1 MSSPES
7 NVRENWSAR
16 SGFIF
21 AAVGSAVGLGNI
33 WRFPY
38 VAYENGGGAFLLP
51 YLIALFTA
59 GLPLLFLDY
68 IVGHK
73 YRRSAPLSYK
83 QITPKAESLGW
94 WQVMVCLFI
103 GAYYASVLAWA
114 ASYVYFSFGQK
125 WQADPENFFTHQFL
139 QSNTLQSSSSTGLS
153 LDIIP
158 HLFFP
163 IVAMWLIVLTILLLG
178 IKRGIEWSNKIFIPL
193 LIILFLILVITAV
206 RLPGAMTGL
215 DAFFTPNWHAMTNYK
230 VWLAAY
236 GHIFFSLSVGF
247 GIMVTYA
254 SYLGKKVN
262 LTASG
267 LVVGLANSSFELL
280 AGIGVF
286 AALGFMAEVQ
296 GVPVAEV
303 VKGGIGLAFIVFPK
317 LISSLG
323 ASGDW
328 FGFLFFSCLV
338 FAGIT
343 SLVSVMEVPISAI
356 ADKTGCKRKTA
367 VLSVG
372 GGTAIVSTL
381 LFSTASAMTLVDIM
395 DHFVNNIGVV
405 LGALMSIILV
415 GWIIRH
421 KLDEFTQHV
430 NAISSIKLGKIW
442 QVLLMVVT
450 PISLIVALGFT
461 MSELFTDGYGDYSR
475 AMVLTFGWGSVL
487 CCLIGAI
494 LLPYLP
500 QSKVQSN
507 DAELSRNT
515 LESNRVNLKENHH
528 E

>member
-1 MSSPES
+1 MSAPES

-51 YLIALFTA
+51 YLIALVTA

-73 YRRSAPLSYK
+73 YRRSAPLSYQ

-125 WQADPENFFTHQFL
+125 WQADPEHFFTHQFL
-139 QSNTLQSSSSTGLS
+139 QSNTLQSSSGTGLS

-193 LIILFLILVITAV
+193 LIILFLILVVTAV

-215 DAFFTPNWHAMTNYK
+215 DAFFTPNWQAMTNYK

-286 AALGFMAEVQ
+286 AALGFMAQVQ

-328 FGFLFFSCLV
+328 FGFLFFSSLV

-356 ADKTGCKRKTA
+356 VDKTGCKRKTA
-367 VLSVG
+367 VLSIG
-372 GGTAIVSTL
+372 GGTAIVSTA

-405 LGALMSIILV
+405 LGALLSIILV
-415 GWIIRH
+415 GWIIRN
-421 KLDEFTQHV
+421 KLNEFTQHV
-430 NAISSIKLGKIW
+430 NAISSIKLGKVW
-442 QVLLMVVT
+442 QVLLIVVT

-461 MSELFTDGYGDYSR
+461 ISELFTDGYGEYSR

-494 LLPYLP
+494 LLTYLP
-500 QSKVQSN
+500 HRKNQHDMAPSTSSIK
-507 DAELSRNT
+507 
-515 LESNRVNLKENHH
+515 ESHDE
-528 E
+528 

>member
-1 MSSPES
+1 MSVPES

-51 YLIALFTA
+51 YLIALVTA

-125 WQADPENFFTHQFL
+125 WQADPEHFFMQQYL
-139 QSNTLQSSSSTGLS
+139 QSNTLPSSSGAGLS

-163 IVAMWLIVLTILLLG
+163 IVGMWLIVLTILLLG

-193 LIILFLILVITAV
+193 LIILFLILVVTAV

-215 DAFFTPNWHAMTNYK
+215 DAFFTPNWQAMTNYK

-286 AALGFMAEVQ
+286 AALGFMAQVQ

-328 FGFLFFSCLV
+328 FGFLFFSSLV

-356 ADKTGCKRKTA
+356 VDKTGCKRKTA
-367 VLSVG
+367 VVCVG
-372 GGTAIVSTL
+372 GGTAIVSTV

-405 LGALMSIILV
+405 VGALLSIVLV
-415 GWIIRH
+415 GWLIRN
-421 KLDEFTQHV
+421 KLTEFTQHV
-430 NAISSIKLGKIW
+430 NAISSIKLGKLW

-450 PISLIVALGFT
+450 PISLIVALVFT
-461 MSELFTDGYGDYSR
+461 MSELFSEGYGGYSR
-475 AMVLTFGWGSVL
+475 AMVLVFGWGSVL
-487 CCLIGAI
+487 CCLVGAI

-500 QSKVQSN
+500 QHKNQLNTSKPVDVIQ
-507 DAELSRNT
+507 
-515 LESNRVNLKENHH
+515 ENHH

>member
-1 MSSPES
+1 MSATGS

-51 YLIALFTA
+51 YLIALMTA

-73 YRRSAPLSYK
+73 YRRSAPLSYQ
-83 QITPKAESLGW
+83 QITPKAEVIGW

-125 WQADPENFFTHQFL
+125 WQADPENFFTNQY
-139 QSNTLQSSSSTGLS
+139 LQSSTAGLS

-163 IVAMWLIVLTILLLG
+163 IAAMWLIVLTILLLG
-178 IKRGIEWSNKIFIPL
+178 VKRGIEWSNKIFIPL
-193 LIILFLILVITAV
+193 LMVLFLILVVTAV
-206 RLPGAMTGL
+206 RLPGAMMGL
-215 DAFFTPNWHAMTNYK
+215 DAFFTPNWQAMSSYK

-254 SYLGKKVN
+254 SYLGKKAN

-286 AALGFMAEVQ
+286 AALGFMAQVQ
-296 GVPVAEV
+296 GVPVSDV

-328 FGFLFFSCLV
+328 FGGLFFSCLV

-356 ADKTGCKRKTA
+356 VDKTGCQRKTA
-367 VLSVG
+367 VLGVG

-381 LFSTASAMTLVDIM
+381 LFSTASAMTLVDII
-395 DHFVNNIGVV
+395 DHFINNIGVV
-405 LGALMSIILV
+405 MGALLSIVLV
-415 GWIIRH
+415 AWLIR
-421 KLDEFTQHV
+421 TQLGEYTRHV
-430 NAISSIKLGKIW
+430 NAISSIKLGKVW
-442 QVLLMVVT
+442 QILLMVVT
-450 PISLIVALGFT
+450 PLSLIVALVLT
-461 MSELFTDGYGDYSR
+461 MSELFSAGYGDYSR
-475 AMVLTFGWGSVL
+475 AMVMTFGWGSVL
-487 CCLIGAI
+487 CCLLGAI

-500 QSKVQSN
+500 HRKVQAHCAAS
-507 DAELSRNT
+507 ATSI
-515 LESNRVNLKENHH
+515 KENQD

>member
-1 MSSPES
+1 MSATES

-51 YLIALFTA
+51 YLIALVTA

-73 YRRSAPLSYK
+73 YRRSAPLSYR

-125 WQADPENFFTHQFL
+125 WQADPEHFFMQEYL
-139 QSNTLQSSSSTGLS
+139 QSNTLQGSSGAGLS

-163 IVAMWLIVLTILLLG
+163 IAAMWLIVLTILLLG

-193 LIILFLILVITAV
+193 LIILFLILVVQAI
-206 RLPGAMTGL
+206 RLPGAMAGL
-215 DAFFTPNWHAMTNYK
+215 DAFFTPNWHAMMDYK

-254 SYLGKKVN
+254 SYLGKKAN

-286 AALGFMAEVQ
+286 AALGFMAQVQ
-296 GVPVAEV
+296 GVPVADV

-323 ASGDW
+323 AGGDW

-356 ADKTGCKRKTA
+356 VDKTGCERKTA

-372 GGTAIVSTL
+372 GGTAVVSTL

-405 LGALMSIILV
+405 VGALLSIVLV
-415 GWIIRH
+415 SWVIKN
-421 KLDEFTQHV
+421 KLAEFTQHV
-430 NAISSIKLGKIW
+430 NLVSSIKLGKVW
-442 QVLLMVVT
+442 QILLMVVT
-450 PISLIVALGFT
+450 PLSLIIALGFT
-461 MSELFTDGYGDYSR
+461 MSELFSEGYGNYSR
-475 AMVLTFGWGSVL
+475 GMILTFGWGSIL
-487 CCLIGAI
+487 CCLLGAV
-494 LLPYLP
+494 LLNYLP
-500 QSKVQSN
+500 HRKN
-507 DAELSRNT
+507 PLTADAINT
-515 LESNRVNLKENHH
+515 THKENNH

>member
-1 MSSPES
+1 MSAAES

-21 AAVGSAVGLGNI
+21 AAVGSAIGLGNI

-51 YLIALFTA
+51 YLIALVTA

-83 QITPKAESLGW
+83 QISPKAEVIGW

-125 WQADPENFFTHQFL
+125 WQADPENFFTNQY
-139 QSNTLQSSSSTGLS
+139 LQSSTAGLS

-163 IVAMWLIVLTILLLG
+163 IVAMWMIVLTILLLG
-178 IKRGIEWSNKIFIPL
+178 IKRGIEWSNKVFIPL
-193 LIILFLILVITAV
+193 LMVLFLILVVQAV
-206 RLPGAMTGL
+206 RLPGAMSGL

-254 SYLGKKVN
+254 SYLGKKAN

-286 AALGFMAEVQ
+286 AALGFMAQVQ
-296 GVPVAEV
+296 GVPVADV

-323 ASGDW
+323 DGGDW

-343 SLVSVMEVPISAI
+343 SLVSVMEVAISAI
-356 ADKTGCKRKTA
+356 ADKTGCQRKTA

-372 GGTAIVSTL
+372 GGTAVVSTL

-421 KLDEFTQHV
+421 KMNEFTQHV
-430 NAISSIKLGKIW
+430 NAVSSIKLGKLW

-450 PISLIVALGFT
+450 PLSLIVALGFT
-461 MSELFTDGYGDYSR
+461 VSALFKEGYGDYSTR
-475 AMVLTFGWGSVL
+475 MTLIFGWGSVL

-494 LLPYLP
+494 LLTYLP
-500 QSKVQSN
+500 HRKVQPHRATSAASTKDN
-507 DAELSRNT
+507 QDE
-515 LESNRVNLKENHH
+515 
-528 E
+528 

>member
-1 MSSPES
+1 MSH
-7 NVRENWSAR
+7 VRENWSAR

-51 YLIALFTA
+51 YLIALLTA

-73 YRRSAPLSYK
+73 YRRSPPLAYQ

-103 GAYYASVLAWA
+103 GLYYASVLAWA

-125 WQADPENFFTHQFL
+125 WQGNPEQFFMQQYL
-139 QSNTLQSSSSTGLS
+139 QNNGGTSLS
-153 LDIIP
+153 FEIIP

-163 IVAMWLIVLTILLLG
+163 IVGMWALVLLILYLG
-178 IKRGIEWSNKIFIPL
+178 VKRGVELSNKIFLPL
-193 LIILFLILVITAV
+193 LIVLFMILVVQAV
-206 RLPGAMTGL
+206 RLPGAVEGL
-215 DAFFTPNWHAMTNYK
+215 NAFFTPNWQAMTDYK

-254 SYLGKKVN
+254 SYLGKKAN
-262 LTASG
+262 LTGAG
-267 LVVGLANSSFELL
+267 LVVGLANSSFEIL

-286 AALGFMAEVQ
+286 SALGFMAHAQ
-296 GVPVAEV
+296 GVPVKDV
-303 VKGGIGLAFIVFPK
+303 VSGGIGLAFIAFPK

-323 ASGDW
+323 SSGDW
-328 FGFLFFSCLV
+328 FGFLFFSSLV

-356 ADKTGCKRKTA
+356 QDKTGCSRKKA
-367 VLSVG
+367 VLGIG
-372 GGTAIVSTL
+372 GGTAILSIL
-381 LFSTASAMTLVDIM
+381 LFSTASAMSLVDII
-395 DHFVNNIGVV
+395 DHFINNIGVV
-405 LGALMSIILV
+405 LGALLSIVLV
-415 GWIIRH
+415 AWMIRH
-421 KLDEFTQHV
+421 KLEEYTKHSNQV
-430 NAISSIKLGKIW
+430 SSIKLGKVWRI
-442 QVLLMVVT
+442 LLSIIA
-450 PISLIVALGFT
+450 PLSLIVALGLT
-461 MSELFTDGYGDYSR
+461 MNSLFEEGYGDYP
-475 AMVLTFGWGSVL
+475 AWLVGTFGWGSVL

-494 LLPYLP
+494 VLNYLP
-500 QSKVQSN
+500 RKATASEAQSKTHPGEQS
-507 DAELSRNT
+507 
-515 LESNRVNLKENHH
+515 
-528 E
+528 